1 MKLSEN
7 FVLKNIAGANV
18 VMPVGEAVG
27 KINGMIK
34 LNPSAKVIWD
44 ALENDKDF
52 DGILEDM
59 KKNFTDVDDATL
71 REDINYF
78 LNKLREHEILV
89 DWLWKIKLLCKN
101 FFRL

>member
-7 FVLKNIAGANV
+7 FVLKNIAGENV

-34 LNPSAKVIWD
+34 LNPSAKVIWES
-44 ALENDKDF
+44 LEENKDF
-52 DGILEDM
+52 DGILEEM
-59 KKNFTDVDDATL
+59 KNYFNGVDDATL
-71 REDINYF
+71 RDDINYF

-89 DWLWKIKLLCKN
+89 D
-101 FFRL
+101 

>member
-34 LNPSAKVIWD
+34 LNLSAKVIWD
-44 ALENDKDF
+44 SLEANKDF
-52 DGILEDM
+52 DGIMEEM
-59 KKNFTDVDDATL
+59 KNTFSDVDEETL
-71 REDINYF
+71 KEDINAF

-89 DWLWKIKLLCKN
+89 D
-101 FFRL
+101 

>member
-1 MKLSEN
+1 MKLSGN
-7 FVLKNIAGANV
+7 FVLKNIAGENV

-34 LNPSAKVIWD
+34 LNPSAKVIWN
-44 ALENDKDF
+44 ALEENKDF
-52 DGILEDM
+52 EGILEEM
-59 KKNFTDVDDATL
+59 KKNFSAVDDATL

-89 DWLWKIKLLCKN
+89 D
-101 FFRL
+101 

>member
-7 FVLKNIAGANV
+7 FVLKNIAGENV

-34 LNPSAKVIWD
+34 LNPSAKVIWES
-44 ALENDKDF
+44 LEANKDF
-52 DGILEDM
+52 DGILEEM
-59 KKNFTDVDDATL
+59 KNNFNGVDDATL
-71 REDINYF
+71 RDDINYF

-89 DWLWKIKLLCKN
+89 DWLWKK
-101 FFRL
+101 

>member
-7 FVLKNIAGANV
+7 FVLKNIAGENV

-34 LNPSAKVIWD
+34 LNQSAKVIWES
-44 ALENDKDF
+44 LEANKDF
-52 DGILEDM
+52 DGILEEM
-59 KKNFTDVDDATL
+59 KNNFNGVDDATL
-71 REDINYF
+71 RDDINYF

-89 DWLWKIKLLCKN
+89 DWLWKK
-101 FFRL
+101 

>member
-7 FVLKNIAGANV
+7 FVLKNIAGENV

-34 LNPSAKVIWD
+34 LNPSAKVIWES
-44 ALENDKDF
+44 LEENKDF
-52 DGILEDM
+52 DGILEEM
-59 KKNFTDVDDATL
+59 KNNFNGVDDATL
-71 REDINYF
+71 RDDINYF

-89 DWLWKIKLLCKN
+89 D
-101 FFRL
+101 

>member
-7 FVLKNIAGANV
+7 FVLKNIAGENV

-34 LNPSAKVIWD
+34 LNPSAKVIWES
-44 ALENDKDF
+44 LEANKDF
-52 DGILEDM
+52 DGILEEM
-59 KKNFTDVDDATL
+59 KNNFNGVDDATL
-71 REDINYF
+71 RDDINYF

-89 DWLWKIKLLCKN
+89 D
-101 FFRL
+101 

>member
-7 FVLKNIAGANV
+7 FVLKNIAGENV

-34 LNPSAKVIWD
+34 LNPSAKVIWES
-44 ALENDKDF
+44 LEANKDF
-52 DGILEDM
+52 NGILEEM
-59 KKNFTDVDDATL
+59 KNNFNGVDDATL
-71 REDINYF
+71 RDDINYF

-89 DWLWKIKLLCKN
+89 D
-101 FFRL
+101 

>member
-7 FVLKNIAGANV
+7 FVLKNIAGENV

-34 LNPSAKVIWD
+34 LNPSAKVIWES
-44 ALENDKDF
+44 LETNKDF
-52 DGILEDM
+52 DGILEEM
-59 KKNFTDVDDATL
+59 KNNFNGVDDATL
-71 REDINYF
+71 RDDINYF

-89 DWLWKIKLLCKN
+89 D
-101 FFRL
+101 

>member
-7 FVLKNIAGANV
+7 FVLKNIAGATV

-34 LNPSAKVIWD
+34 LNPSAKVIWES
-44 ALENDKDF
+44 LESNKDF
-52 DGILEDM
+52 DGILEEM
-59 KKNFTDVDDATL
+59 KKNFNGVDDATL
-71 REDINYF
+71 RDDINYF

-89 DWLWKIKLLCKN
+89 D
-101 FFRL
+101 

>member
-7 FVLKNIAGANV
+7 FVLKNIAGENV

-34 LNPSAKVIWD
+34 LNPSAKVIWES
-44 ALENDKDF
+44 LEADKDF
-52 DGILEDM
+52 DGILEEM
-59 KKNFTDVDDATL
+59 KNNFNGVDDATL
-71 REDINYF
+71 RDDINYF

-89 DWLWKIKLLCKN
+89 DWLWKK
-101 FFRL
+101 

>member
-7 FVLKNIAGANV
+7 FVLKNIAGENV

-34 LNPSAKVIWD
+34 LNPSAKVIWES
-44 ALENDKDF
+44 LESNKDF
-52 DGILEDM
+52 DGILEEM
-59 KKNFTDVDDATL
+59 KNNFNGVDDATL
-71 REDINYF
+71 RDDINYF

-89 DWLWKIKLLCKN
+89 D
-101 FFRL
+101 